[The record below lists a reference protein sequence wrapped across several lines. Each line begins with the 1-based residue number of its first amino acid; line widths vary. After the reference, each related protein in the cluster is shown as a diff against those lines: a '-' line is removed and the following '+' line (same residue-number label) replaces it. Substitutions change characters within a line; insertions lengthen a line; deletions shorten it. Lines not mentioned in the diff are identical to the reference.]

1 MLLLPEV
8 MSNLQF
14 EKRDFAPEGDTAAE
28 AALREAST
36 WGRVYVDGWPTS
48 IQYLRG
54 HFGLSPPTGTHDIVL
69 AEPLDACMPLAN
81 AAGRIVIAQRGV
93 CTFGTKANR
102 TAEAGAAALLV
113 VNDADGLI
121 HMPGPDAHDVKLS
134 ISMIG
139 KWEGNQLMSSMRA
152 AEAPLRA
159 SLVPINCNEHSETLQ
174 VDSLCEATNADER
187 KFTHNQTEVRA
198 PPRGGVPRA
207 NQALGIFD
215 RATEQPDP
223 CVRRQSGARA
233 IPGQCN
239 KPGGPFLNGSIWKKL
254 RPQSLPSRVAGGCGS
269 GRCARERHTR
279 SRTQSALF
287 SGRVLH
293 LAERWRRRSALRV
306 LDGRVRH
313 ERPDRTRRRRGRAA
327 QAHRGVAA
335 GALLAARGGLCRFGT
350 RRGAPRGARHV

>member
-69 AEPLDACMPLAN
+69 AEPLDACEPLAN
-81 AAGRIVIAQRGV
+81 VEGRIVIAQRGV

-134 ISMIG
+134 VNMIG
-139 KWEGNQLMSSMRA
+139 KWEGNQLMGSMRA
-152 AEAPLRA
+152 AKTPLRA

-174 VDSLCEATNADER
+174 VESLCEATNADER
-187 KFTHNQTEVRA
+187 KLTHNQTEVRVS
-198 PPRGGVPRA
+198 PRTVLLRA
-207 NQALGIFD
+207 N
-215 RATEQPDP
+215 R
-223 CVRRQSGARA
+223 
-233 IPGQCN
+233 
-239 KPGGPFLNGSIWKKL
+239 K
-254 RPQSLPSRVAGGCGS
+254 
-269 GRCARERHTR
+269 
-279 SRTQSALF
+279 
-287 SGRVLH
+287 
-293 LAERWRRRSALRV
+293 
-306 LDGRVRH
+306 
-313 ERPDRTRRRRGRAA
+313 RTRN
-327 QAHRGVAA
+327 
-335 GALLAARGGLCRFGT
+335 L
-350 RRGAPRGARHV
+350 